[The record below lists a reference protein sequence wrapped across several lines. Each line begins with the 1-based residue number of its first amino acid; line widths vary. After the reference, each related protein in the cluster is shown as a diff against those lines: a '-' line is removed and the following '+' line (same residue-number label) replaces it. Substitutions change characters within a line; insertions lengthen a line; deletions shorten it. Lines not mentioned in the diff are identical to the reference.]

1 MIVDGELLEW
11 VLGGAFVLVVYE
23 LALALALVE
32 LVARDDVLELALQ

>member
-11 VLGGAFVLVVYE
+11 VLVGAFVLVVYE
-23 LALALALVE
+23 LVLDLALVE